1 MNAATWTHSDFHFMD
16 DQPIPARGPSTPT
29 GSGAGVPLLVPASE
43 FGLLVHALKA
53 GAALGV
59 LVLGDG
65 DVEAE
70 QLVVVGLARSAYEAW
85 TIVATGK
92 VPPHLNVAQRDPSRL
107 IAASVPADALPGP
120 DELQA
125 VQVRV
130 TAFDPS
136 VEEPEA
142 TVPGWY
148 LLTPGLAVRRWRC

>member
-1 MNAATWTHSDFHFMD
+1 MTAETWTDSDFRFMD
-16 DQPIPARGPSTPT
+16 DQSIPARGPSTPT

-43 FGLLVHALKA
+43 FGLLNHALTV
-53 GAALGV
+53 GAMLGV

-65 DVEAE
+65 DAEAE
-70 QLVVVGLARSAYEAW
+70 QLVVIGLARSAYEAW
-85 TIVATGK
+85 TIVATGR
-92 VPPHLNVAQRDPSRL
+92 VPSQLNVAGRDPSRL
-107 IAASVPADALPGP
+107 IAASVPSDALPGP

-136 VEEPEA
+136 LDEPEA

-148 LLTPGLAVRRWRC
+148 LLTPALPLRSWRC